1 MYISARE
8 IINILDQITINFIIV
23 LLVHCVHYSE
33 WRMVNSGLHFIP
45 LFKLIHF
52 Y

>member
-23 LLVHCVHYSE
+23 LLVSALCSLQWVENGELWSAFYSF
-33 WRMVNSGLHFIP
+33 V
-45 LFKLIHF
+45 
-52 Y
+52 